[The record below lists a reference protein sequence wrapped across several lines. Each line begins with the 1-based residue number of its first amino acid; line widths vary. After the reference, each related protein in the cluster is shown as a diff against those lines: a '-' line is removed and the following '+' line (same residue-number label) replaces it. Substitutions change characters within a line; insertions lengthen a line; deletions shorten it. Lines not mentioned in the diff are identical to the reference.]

1 MIDAQLAT
9 PRPMNVILTMR
20 DHDLLR
26 SLYDNTVMTFSQI
39 AARHFAN
46 VAKPTVINRLS
57 KLERAGFV
65 SRERIP
71 RMELGRD
78 KNAIGVVFQITRL
91 GILSLRQSAS
101 ESDLRAQ
108 PTRIH
113 HHSLNHDLILVD
125 LAGAL
130 QRRFAGATITNGKLL
145 SAIGKAEAMPDL
157 VLQRPTD
164 KGKVAIELELSSK
177 SERRYQEILLR
188 YRMSKE
194 YQQVIYFLDD
204 PYIERLITRVILN
217 RTPHPKETY
226 TTGKFYFSQANEFI
240 TKPETTAIAN
250 GGRGIGLIGG
260 DA

>member
-1 MIDAQLAT
+1 MIETQIEMPPT
-9 PRPMNVILTMR
+9 NVILTTR
-20 DHDLLR
+20 DREVLR

-39 AARHFAN
+39 ALRHFAN

-57 KLERAGFV
+57 KLERAGFI

-101 ESDLRAQ
+101 GSDLRAQ
-108 PTRIH
+108 PIRIY

-125 LAGAL
+125 LAVAL
-130 QRRFAGATITNGKLL
+130 ERRFPGAIVTNGKLL
-145 SAIGKAEAMPDL
+145 ALSGKAEAMPDL
-157 VLQRPTD
+157 VLERAGEKT
-164 KGKVAIELELSSK
+164 KVAVELELSSK
-177 SERRYQEILLR
+177 SERRYQEIVLR

-194 YQQVIYFLDD
+194 YHEVIYFLDD

-217 RTPHPKETY
+217 RNPHPKEVPM
-226 TTGKFYFSQANEFI
+226 TGKFTFVRASEFI
-240 TKPETTAIAN
+240 TNPETTAVLN
-250 GGRGIGLIGG
+250 GSSDISETGG
-260 DA
+260 EA

>member
-1 MIDAQLAT
+1 MIDAQMETVGRA
-9 PRPMNVILTMR
+9 NVILTTR
-20 DHDLLR
+20 DRYVLL

-39 AARHFAN
+39 AVQHFAN

-57 KLERAGFV
+57 KLERAGFI

-78 KNAIGVVFQITRL
+78 KNAIGVVFQISRL

-101 ESDLRAQ
+101 GSDLRAQ
-108 PTRIH
+108 PIRIH

-125 LAGAL
+125 LALAL
-130 QRRFAGATITNGKLL
+130 QRRFPGAIVTNGKLL
-145 SAIGKAEAMPDL
+145 ASTGKAEVLPDL
-157 VLQRPTD
+157 VLERAGE

-177 SERRYQEILLR
+177 SERRYQEIVLR

-194 YQQVIYFLDD
+194 YQRVVYFLDD

-217 RTPHPKETY
+217 RNPHPKEVPM
-226 TTGKFYFSQANEFI
+226 TGKFTFVRASEFLA
-240 TKPETTAIAN
+240 KPETTAIAN
-250 GGRGIGLIGG
+250 GDCKFSATGG